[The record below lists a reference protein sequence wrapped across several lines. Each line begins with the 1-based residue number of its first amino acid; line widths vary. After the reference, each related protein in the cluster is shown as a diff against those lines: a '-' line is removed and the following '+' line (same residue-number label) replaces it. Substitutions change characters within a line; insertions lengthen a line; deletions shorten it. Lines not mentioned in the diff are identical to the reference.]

1 MNNTEIVNAILAS
14 RNASHEAYD
23 RVLPEIQAVDPDKVR
38 SVNVEVTTAVSR
50 VLGAA
55 PKILALCTDQGQ
67 KTPGIDFASLRQ
79 LETYAYALQ
88 EAHVRCLSSGKS
100 PDELRALTEEG
111 DSLRALLRSD
121 VAALVN
127 RGLIDPARVS
137 SCQGQPGYK
146 TIATELGIL
155 ASVMLSCWPQIQGK
169 SCVSEQ
175 ELRRAQSIAEALLAY
190 LGSREQSPEAKAAAS
205 EVRDRAFT
213 LLADNYDIARRVV
226 TYLRWND
233 GDADQIAPSLYGGKR
248 RSRRDDNDDD
258 NDDVPAVTPGAAPVN
273 TTPANTTPANPIPGN
288 SIPANGT
295 PLAGPAPGGGSG
307 SGSPT
312 NILVGRPDSNPFMQ

>member
-1 MNNTEIVNAILAS
+1 
-14 RNASHEAYD
+14 
-23 RVLPEIQAVDPDKVR
+23 
-38 SVNVEVTTAVSR
+38 
-50 VLGAA
+50 
-55 PKILALCTDQGQ
+55 
-67 KTPGIDFASLRQ
+67 
-79 LETYAYALQ
+79 
-88 EAHVRCLSSGKS
+88 
-100 PDELRALTEEG
+100 
-111 DSLRALLRSD
+111 
-121 VAALVN
+121 
-127 RGLIDPARVS
+127 
-137 SCQGQPGYK
+137 
-146 TIATELGIL
+146 
-155 ASVMLSCWPQIQGK
+155 MLSCWPQIQGK